1 LPKDKHQAGGDSASA
16 RRGSLHRIDHFRD
29 VAFWHKADMTMPLSD
44 VRFRGK
50 ADIGSTATMSAND
63 PKRTLRSCERTAAA
77 GESETGEVRVLLAEA
92 FAPLLDEGRVSEIN
106 LYRASGLVPHL
117 HAALVQVRQGLL

>member
-1 LPKDKHQAGGDSASA
+1 
-16 RRGSLHRIDHFRD
+16 
-29 VAFWHKADMTMPLSD
+29 MPTVFGD
-44 VRFRGK
+44 VRFWGK
-50 ADIGSTATMSAND
+50 RTFGSAAAMSAND